1 MIERGRVV
9 KVDGRVVQVRI
20 EQQAGCASCAANGS
34 CGAAGTVVSAL
45 DRGGLAPAPGEYV
58 GVEVSAANQARGALT
73 MLGLPLALF
82 ALSYAAGANFLPAS
96 GEGVHALLGL
106 GGLVAGLAVG
116 ALIERGRKEAA
127 MPRLVRVASDVG
139 EAL

>member
-1 MIERGRVV
+1 VIERGTVV
-9 KVDGRVVQVRI
+9 KVDGRVVQVKI

-45 DRGGLAPAPGEYV
+45 DRNGLAPSPGESV

-82 ALSYAAGANFLPAS
+82 ALAYAAGANFLPGS

-106 GGLVAGLAVG
+106 GGLAAGLAAG

-127 MPRLVRVASDVG
+127 MPRLVRLGADVG
-139 EAL
+139 AAF